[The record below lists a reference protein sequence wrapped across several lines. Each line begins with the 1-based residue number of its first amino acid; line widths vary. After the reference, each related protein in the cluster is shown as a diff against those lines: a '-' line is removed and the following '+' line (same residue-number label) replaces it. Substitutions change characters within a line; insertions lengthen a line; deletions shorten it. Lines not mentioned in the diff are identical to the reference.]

1 MISWLPHLIGSLF
14 YLRLPESAFA
24 LALSPRNPSQICTG
38 KVKLP
43 FPTLSQ
49 STLEPNNGTLNS
61 LPTVPIKC
69 KDEPTSSRQRRAF
82 LSKLATATTCSASLP
97 ILLLL
102 VEPPKGAKAI
112 GEGEQRMVFKEKPT
126 APIDALLPAIQQR
139 LLLEIA
145 VGACKERK
153 LDKLKSILPPLD
165 DDASIIG
172 TKQDLKVLKR
182 YNPAQVLRGTIAR
195 AAMNLFTTNL
205 NYDNLLSK
213 SSPTEAYDVTDPAWK
228 KSYIRSNDGLPDI
241 QKLIGADL
249 DLRYLYRNEV
259 QLKLDDAA
267 AELYAADC
275 DEQDLRQLLEE
286 ATSAFDQWL
295 DRVRYGD
302 VREALELALQ
312 GKTARVYDSWA
323 AGFLPPTPGV
333 TVKYNAVY

>member
-1 MISWLPHLIGSLF
+1 MK
-14 YLRLPESAFA
+14 LR
-24 LALSPRNPSQICTG
+24 
-38 KVKLP
+38 
-43 FPTLSQ
+43 FPTLLP
-49 STLEPNNGTLNS
+49 STLGPSNEMLNS
-61 LPTVPIKC
+61 IPTVPIKGN
-69 KDEPTSSRQRRAF
+69 DEPTSSRQRRAF
-82 LSKLATATTCSASLP
+82 LSNLATATTSSIILP
-97 ILLLL
+97 VLLQL
-102 VEPPKGAKAI
+102 VEPPKDARAI

-139 LLLEIA
+139 LLLELA
-145 VGACKERK
+145 LEACKERK
-153 LDKLKSILPPLD
+153 WEKLKSILPPLD
-165 DDASIIG
+165 DEASIIG

-182 YNPAQVLRGTIAR
+182 YNPAQVLKGNLVR
-195 AAMNLFTTNL
+195 ATMNLFTTNL
-205 NYDNLLSK
+205 NYDNLLAK

-249 DLRYLYRNEV
+249 DLRYLYRNQV

-275 DEQDLRQLLEE
+275 DEHDLQHLLEE
-286 ATSAFDQWL
+286 AAAAFDQWL

-312 GKTARVYDSWA
+312 GKTAKVYDSWA
-323 AGFLPPTPGV
+323 AGFLPPNGV